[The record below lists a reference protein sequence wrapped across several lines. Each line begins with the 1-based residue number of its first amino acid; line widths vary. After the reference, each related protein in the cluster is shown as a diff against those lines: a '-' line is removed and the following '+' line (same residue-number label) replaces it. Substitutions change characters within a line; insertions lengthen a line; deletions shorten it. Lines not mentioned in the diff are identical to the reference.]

1 MPGSRNT
8 QTSAETRSALD
19 TSQQMQRYTLSPQ
32 YLQVHADTWSAS
44 HESQSMQI
52 HTHPQQ
58 NTTNTVTRPSPLD
71 TCRHSIQV
79 HTALDT
85 CQIMQTHAQ
94 PSTQANKCRYTPKP
108 SRYMQAQHSGTH
120 STGYMPKHADTRSAL
135 DTSQQMQIHAQA
147 LSIRAGAACRYTLST
162 GYKSTDA
169 YTCSPVNTSKRKRIH
184 ARHARLSI
192 HAKKRLSIHAKRH
205 KNDVTC
211 IKDRILMYVSVRPA
225 RNHFCVTSVT
235 RQTRH

>member
-1 MPGSRNT
+1 MCGPQQPSSFAHADHEYDTPEKGGCSIIKTYSYMPGSRNT

-85 CQIMQTHAQ
+85 CQSMQTHAQ

-108 SRYMQAQHSGTH
+108 SRYVQAQ
-120 STGYMPKHADTRSAL
+120 HADTRSAL
-135 DTSQQMQIHAQA
+135 DTSQLMHT
-147 LSIRAGAACRYTLST
+147 RAHL
-162 GYKSTDA
+162 
-169 YTCSPVNTSKRKRIH
+169 
-184 ARHARLSI
+184 
-192 HAKKRLSIHAKRH
+192 
-205 KNDVTC
+205 
-211 IKDRILMYVSVRPA
+211 
-225 RNHFCVTSVT
+225 
-235 RQTRH
+235 

>member
-1 MPGSRNT
+1 M
-8 QTSAETRSALD
+8 QTHGQPPMKAKACRYILTLNKIE
-19 TSQQMQRYTLSPQ
+19 QMQRYTLSPQ

-147 LSIRAGAACRYTLST
+147 LSIRAGATCRYTLST

-192 HAKKRLSIHAKRH
+192 HAKKTQIRAKSCTLTRAACYW
-205 KNDVTC
+205 D
-211 IKDRILMYVSVRPA
+211 LQSVEK
-225 RNHFCVTSVT
+225 T
-235 RQTRH
+235 R